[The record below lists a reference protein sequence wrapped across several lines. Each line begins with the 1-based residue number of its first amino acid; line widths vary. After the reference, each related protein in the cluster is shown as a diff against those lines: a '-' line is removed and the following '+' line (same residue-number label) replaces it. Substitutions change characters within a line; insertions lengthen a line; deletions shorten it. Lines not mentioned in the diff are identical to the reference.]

1 MSQPRQSVGWAPARV
16 TGDGEA
22 TVLAPPKEGTTAEW
36 TRRRAVMM
44 VGRQLAVVLR
54 LEPGQPTLTTG
65 QRVRYSGGPWP
76 LRTSLV
82 EVLS

>member
-1 MSQPRQSVGWAPARV
+1 MSVDAMRWAPARM
-16 TGDGEA
+16 TAEGEA
-22 TVLAPPKEGTTAEW
+22 IVLAAPKENAAPAW
-36 TRRRAVMM
+36 TRRRAVRM
-44 VGRQLAVVLR
+44 VGRRLAVVLR

>member
-1 MSQPRQSVGWAPARV
+1 MKGAEAMRWAPARM
-16 TGDGEA
+16 TAGGEA
-22 TVLAPPKEGTTAEW
+22 VVIASPKEDSTPAW
-36 TRRRAVMM
+36 TRRRAIRM

-54 LEPGQPTLTTG
+54 LEPGQPTLKTG

-76 LRTSLV
+76 LRTVLV